1 MGDSDF
7 IVLNLVMVV
16 STTHVA
22 ALMVYV
28 FMLIDVNLA
37 MNTEDIAIKVSFS
50 HLKCY
55 SNIMK
60 LLNAPGLILF
70 AMSYNKLCVTLICF
84 PISRCMRFKHR

>member
-1 MGDSDF
+1 MRKNVAIKEANINIVYSYMLFQSAVMGDSDL

-37 MNTEDIAIKVSFS
+37 MNTEDIAIKVGFS
-50 HLKCY
+50 H
-55 SNIMK
+55 
-60 LLNAPGLILF
+60 
-70 AMSYNKLCVTLICF
+70 
-84 PISRCMRFKHR
+84 